1 MQRSRFAVSI
11 LIASFVVLLPDV
23 LVSQV
28 IHQYSVKRASAP
40 LTIDGRLDETSW
52 QASPFTDAFVHY
64 QDGSPAGFLTRAK
77 FLWDDTF
84 LYVGFLCQDPDVWGS
99 MTHRD
104 DLLWHE
110 EVIEILC
117 DPDGDGLNYFEVQ
130 VNPLGT
136 ILDLFLAKPYTAGGV
151 ADLTW
156 NLDSI
161 RVGVSVDGTL
171 NDLNDTDT
179 GWSVE
184 VALPFSEMAFMAPS
198 LHCPPIAGEE
208 WRILPTRY
216 DYERTGDMTIE
227 TSSWDQTG
235 TTGGFHV
242 PSRFGRIIFS
252 GENATAVDRGHGSD
266 ALPGGSLDVFPNPF
280 NAAAQVEFSVPVTG
294 RGTLVVFDLLGREVV
309 TLSDGLFHEGMTYR
323 ARFDGR
329 GRASGVYLCRLQSG
343 STTQWGRLLLLR

>member
-1 MQRSRFAVSI
+1 MNIRLCIA
-11 LIASFVVLLPDV
+11 LISFVATTT
-23 LVSQV
+23 LVQTEAASQA
-28 IHQYSVKRASAP
+28 IHQYTVKRTPVP
-40 LTIDGRLDETSW
+40 LTIDGRLNEPEW
-52 QASPFTDAFVHY
+52 QAAPFTGAFVHY
-64 QDGSPAGFLTRAK
+64 QDGSPATLLTRSK
-77 FLWDDTF
+77 FLWDDTY
-84 LYVGFLCQDPDVWGS
+84 LYVAFDCQDPDVWGS

-161 RVGVSVDGTL
+161 RVGVWVQGTL
-171 NDLNDTDT
+171 NDSTDLDT
-179 GWSVE
+179 GWTVE
-184 VALPFSEMAFMAPS
+184 VALPFAEMAFTGPT
-198 LHCPPIAGEE
+198 LHFPPVAGEE

-216 DYERTGDMTIE
+216 DYERTGDMTVE

-242 PSRFGRIIFS
+242 PSRFGRITFS
-252 GENATAVDRGHGSD
+252 TENVTSIELNKSSD
-266 ALPGGSLDVFPNPF
+266 NSPRLSLVSYPNPF
-280 NAAAQVEFSVPVTG
+280 NLKTVISYQLPVVSEVKLIVYDILG
-294 RGTLVVFDLLGREVV
+294 KDVKTLVDEVKQP
-309 TLSDGLFHEGMTYR
+309 
-323 ARFDGR
+323 
-329 GRASGVYLCRLQSG
+329 GVYRVDFNASELSSGMYICRLQAG
-343 STTQWGRLLLLR
+343 AFTQWSRLLLLR